1 MKRQYI
7 KKIWPIL
14 LAFFLL
20 LPCLQL
26 ASGFASGTNDSDEV
40 LLFLS
45 DVASLD
51 LTKYEIIH
59 NGEVSNNMPT
69 LNGLLQI
76 TGKYTLKSEQNTL
89 EVLYKFINGT
99 LTYCLIDSITGT
111 PQCTQPKLATT
122 GENAERFLEK
132 YQAYSN
138 DPDIETYRNML
149 KDVDTEKN
157 SSQTMNSLKLS
168 TTNSIISSVDWRDS
182 FNGADY
188 TGLSVSFKNGF
199 FYAFKDDRSYYT
211 IGGTE
216 VEVSQEEAIDIAL
229 KYVENFSWKIGES
242 EVYDFN
248 IVHDHIRAELLTK
261 SREPL
266 YLYPYWL
273 ITLPLDDIYPG
284 LVTTIQVQI
293 WADTS
298 EIIRCDAIPTGG
310 GVPYDKLLETQQMAD
325 AQPSPLNLTT
335 VGIAGAIITALLLTV
350 VIIKKKK

>member
-1 MKRQYI
+1 
-7 KKIWPIL
+7 
-14 LAFFLL
+14 
-20 LPCLQL
+20 
-26 ASGFASGTNDSDEV
+26 
-40 LLFLS
+40 
-45 DVASLD
+45 
-51 LTKYEIIH
+51 
-59 NGEVSNNMPT
+59 
-69 LNGLLQI
+69 
-76 TGKYTLKSEQNTL
+76 
-89 EVLYKFINGT
+89 
-99 LTYCLIDSITGT
+99 
-111 PQCTQPKLATT
+111 
-122 GENAERFLEK
+122 
-132 YQAYSN
+132 
-138 DPDIETYRNML
+138 
-149 KDVDTEKN
+149 
-157 SSQTMNSLKLS
+157 MNSLKLS
-168 TTNSIISSVDWRDS
+168 TTNSIISSGRLARFFQRCRLHWPQCQFQKWV
-182 FNGADY
+182 
-188 TGLSVSFKNGF
+188 

-242 EVYDFN
+242 EVHDFN

-298 EIIRCDAIPTGG
+298 EIIHCDAIPTDD

-325 AQPSPLNLTT
+325 AQLSPLNLTT
-335 VGIAGAIITALLLTV
+335 VGIAGAIITVLLLTV